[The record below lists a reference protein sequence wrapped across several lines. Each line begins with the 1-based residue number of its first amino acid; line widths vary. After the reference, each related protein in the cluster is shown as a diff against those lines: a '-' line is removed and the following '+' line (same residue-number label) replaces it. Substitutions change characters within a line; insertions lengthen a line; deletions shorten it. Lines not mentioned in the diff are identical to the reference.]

1 MFKEREEGIINFVK
15 EIFPN
20 YSETDFEAYVN
31 DFIDLDKYKYDTMLF
46 FNFGSY
52 AITPLTNESGAG
64 SFSFDIYMVFRNDE
78 SEVLKD
84 RMTEFADAFFQMF
97 KENGFNFGG
106 VIDGTMET
114 EIYFFN
120 AAEGNP
126 NTKICQMT
134 FTTTSEM

>member
-1 MFKEREEGIINFVK
+1 MFREREQGIIQFVK
-15 EIFPN
+15 DNFPT
-20 YSETDFEAYVN
+20 YSETDFDAYIN
-31 DFIDLDKYKYDTMLF
+31 DFLDLERYQYNTELF

-52 AITPLTNESGAG
+52 FITPLTNESGAG
-64 SFSFDIYMVFRNDE
+64 SFSFDVFMVFRGDTPENLME
-78 SEVLKD
+78 K
-84 RMTEFADAFFQMF
+84 MTDFADAFYLMF

-114 EIYFFN
+114 EVYFFN
-120 AAEGNP
+120 GAEGNT

>member
-1 MFKEREEGIINFVK
+1 MFKEREEGIINYVK
-15 EIFPN
+15 EMFPN
-20 YSETDFEAYVN
+20 YSENDFDSYVN

-52 AITPLTNESGAG
+52 YITPLTNESGAG
-64 SFSFDIYMVFRNDE
+64 SFSFDVYMVFRNED
-78 SEVLKD
+78 SETLKD
-84 RMTEFADAFFQMF
+84 RMTEYADSFFKMF
-97 KENGFNFGG
+97 KESDFNFGG

-120 AAEGNP
+120 AAGGNP
-126 NTKICQMT
+126 NIKICQMT